1 MRALAFGEI
10 LWDIS
15 SSGRTL
21 GGAPLNV
28 AGHIVRLGGQAMIVS
43 ALGNDSLG
51 HDAAA
56 ALDGL
61 GVDSSLVHRSSC
73 ATGYAE
79 ILLEDGIPSYR
90 FNDPAAWDD
99 IWLSEEEL
107 DRLSSLSFDA
117 VIYGT
122 LACRHERSRTTLFR
136 LLDRIRGRDFFF
148 DVNIRLSFYTDDLIR
163 AGLERATILKMNDE
177 ELPLVVRAAGCDAAA
192 GLFDIYPKLS
202 KIILTQGSKGSACYE
217 RGRVSRSGC
226 GRGRVVSTVGA
237 GDSLSAAF
245 LFFNSLG
252 LESAVCL
259 EKASMVADYVVARQA
274 AIPEYDSVLMR
285 SLGL

>member
-1 MRALAFGEI
+1 MRSLAFGEI

-15 SSGRTL
+15 GSGRTL

-99 IWLSEEEL
+99 IWISEEEL
-107 DRLSSLSFDA
+107 DGLSSLSFDA
-117 VIYGT
+117 VIFGT

-136 LLDRIRGRDFFF
+136 LLDRIRSRDFFF
-148 DVNIRLSFYTDDLIR
+148 DVNIRLSFY
-163 AGLERATILKMNDE
+163 
-177 ELPLVVRAAGCDAAA
+177 
-192 GLFDIYPKLS
+192 PKLS
-202 KIILTQGSKGSACYE
+202 KIILTQGTKGSACYE

-285 SLGL
+285 SLGLSKSAISGSSARL

>member
-1 MRALAFGEI
+1 MRSLAFGEI

-15 SSGRTL
+15 GSGRTL

-90 FNDPAAWDD
+90 FNDPAAWD
-99 IWLSEEEL
+99 
-107 DRLSSLSFDA
+107 
-117 VIYGT
+117 G
-122 LACRHERSRTTLFR
+122 
-136 LLDRIRGRDFFF
+136 
-148 DVNIRLSFYTDDLIR
+148 
-163 AGLERATILKMNDE
+163 
-177 ELPLVVRAAGCDAAA
+177 VVH
-192 GLFDIYPKLS
+192 PKLS

-259 EKASMVADYVVARQA
+259 KKASMVADYVVARQA

-285 SLGL
+285 SLGLPKSAISGSSARL